1 MLLSFIF
8 HYLHMKPSSPLFF
21 IACLS
26 LVSALSSLAWADT
39 APIDAAASAKSTEAA
54 SVSKETLYRQNL
66 GWIVGQQSGIASLG
80 FNEAELNDVAQGLTL
95 AGQGKPA
102 PVNPRDV
109 SREMDQYFQKKA
121 EIQSK
126 IIQEQTA
133 KEASLNRA
141 AAATFFADL
150 KEENKDNSSFGM
162 LPSGVCYE
170 ILTPGNG
177 KKPTMNDAVKVNY
190 TGALTNGH
198 VFDSSY
204 KAGEPVVFAMNG
216 VIPGFSQG
224 LQIIGEK
231 GKARLFIPADQ
242 AYGNRRMGDDIPPG
256 SLLVFD
262 IELLEVNPEVF
273 QRMGDAVPTT
283 AKPSI
288 DSAAKPGLPSGQ

>member
-1 MLLSFIF
+1 MLLPFIF
-8 HYLHMKPSSPLFF
+8 SYLNMKPTSPFFF

-26 LVSALSSLAWADT
+26 LLSALSPLAWADT
-39 APIDAAASAKSTEAA
+39 ATASA
-54 SVSKETLYRQNL
+54 SVSAKPTEMALVSKEALYRQNL

-80 FNEAELNDVAQGLTL
+80 FSEAELNDVAQGLTL

-102 PVNPRDV
+102 PVNPRDI

-121 EIQSK
+121 EIQGK

-133 KEASLNRA
+133 KEAGLNRA

-150 KEENKDNSSFGM
+150 KEKNRDNPSFGM

-170 ILTPGNG
+170 ILTPGND
-177 KKPTMNDAVKVNY
+177 KKPTMSDAVKVNY

-262 IELLEVNPEVF
+262 IELLEINPEVF
-273 QRMGDAVPTT
+273 QRMGDTVPTT
-283 AKPSI
+283 TQPTM
-288 DSAAKPGLPSGQ
+288 DTTAKPGLP